1 MELGRSQLK
10 CGICDRNLKDFKYVA
25 MPEWNISKYMCGQ
38 CYSKKLS
45 EYYIKHENKDKK

>member
-10 CGICDRNLKDFKYVA
+10 CEICNGNLKDFKYVA
-25 MPEWNISKYMCGQ
+25 MPEWNISKYLCGS

-45 EYYIKHENKDKK
+45 EYYLKHDEKNKK